1 MSLELFELLSPARL
15 AEVVDI
21 GANPI
26 DGDPPYKPM
35 LDAGLCRVTGF
46 EPQEN
51 ALATLNRTKGALER
65 YLPYVLFD
73 GSQQTLKVCRAP
85 GMTSLFE
92 PDPVNLSLF
101 DYLRPLGT
109 VVERIDVATR
119 RLDDVGEIETMD
131 FLKMDIQGAELTVL
145 QCGRSKLADTV
156 VVQTEI
162 SFTTIYKD
170 QPTFGAIDSE
180 LRSQGF
186 VPHCFVGL
194 RKWPIAPFLLNENP
208 LQPLNHL
215 FESDIVYVRDIAR
228 PELMSDEQLKH
239 LALIAYICY
248 GSKDLAVRM
257 MVNLVARGAISR
269 LALATFL
276 EQLKASR

>member
-51 ALATLNRTKGALER
+51 ALARLNRTKGALER

-228 PELMSDEQLKH
+228 PDLMSDEQLKH

>member
-1 MSLELFELLSPARL
+1 MSFELLEFLSPVRL
-15 AEVVDI
+15 TEVVDI

-35 LDAGLCRVTGF
+35 LDARLCRVTGF
-46 EPQEN
+46 EPQEK
-51 ALATLNRTKGALER
+51 ALAKLNQTKGDLER

-73 GSQQTLKVCRAP
+73 GSPQTLKVCRAP

-109 VVERIDVATR
+109 VLERIDLPTQ
-119 RLDDVGEIETMD
+119 RLDDVGEIEILD

-145 QCGRSKLADTV
+145 QCGRSKLAETV
-156 VVQTEI
+156 VVQTEV

-170 QPTFGAIDSE
+170 QPSFGDIDIE
-180 LRSQGF
+180 LRRQGF

-194 RKWPIAPFLLNENP
+194 RKWPIAPYMLEDNP
-208 LQPLNHL
+208 LRPLNHL
-215 FESDIVYVRDIAR
+215 FETDAVYVRDIAR

-239 LALIAYICY
+239 LALIAYVCY

-257 MVNLVARGAISR
+257 MVHLVARGAISR
-269 LALATFL
+269 QSLATFL